1 MAMLQMKLIIFT
13 DGASRGNPGHSS
25 YGFTISNEGGKLLHK
40 EGEYLG
46 INTNNF
52 AEYSAVLA
60 ALNYVNGNIKKTP
73 EIDFY
78 MDSKLV
84 VEQLS
89 GRFKVKSP
97 TLRKLINKIKE
108 IEEILGNITYTHIPR
123 ERNTAA
129 DSLANFALDSR

>member
-1 MAMLQMKLIIFT
+1 MKLIIYT

-25 YGFTISNEGGKLLHK
+25 YGFTISNGKRELLYK
-40 EGEYLG
+40 EGKYLG
-46 INTNNF
+46 FNTNNF

-60 ALNYVNGNIKKTP
+60 ALGYVKKNFRALS

-89 GRFKVKSP
+89 GRFKIKSP
-97 TLRKLINKIKE
+97 TLKVLISEIRK
-108 IEEILGNITYTHIPR
+108 IEQTLKTITYTHVPR
-123 ERNTAA
+123 AKNTVA
-129 DSLANFALDSR
+129 DSLANRALDSH

>member
-1 MAMLQMKLIIFT
+1 MTLTIYT

-25 YGFTISNEGGKLLHK
+25 YGFVITEGEDTLHK
-40 EGEYLG
+40 EGKYLG

-60 ALNYVNGNIKKTP
+60 ALRYVKKNF
-73 EIDFY
+73 EDDIRINFF

-89 GRFKVKSP
+89 GNYKIKSP
-97 TLRKLINKIKE
+97 SLKELITVIRKL
-108 IEEILGNITYTHIPR
+108 EEGLGKITYTHVPR
-123 ERNTAA
+123 AKNAIA
-129 DSLANFALDSR
+129 DSLANLALDSR